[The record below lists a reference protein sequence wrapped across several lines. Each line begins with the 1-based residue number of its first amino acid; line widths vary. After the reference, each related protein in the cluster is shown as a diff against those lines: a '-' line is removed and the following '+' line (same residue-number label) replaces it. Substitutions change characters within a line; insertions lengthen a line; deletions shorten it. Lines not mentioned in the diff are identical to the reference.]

1 MQKAEEAASEAEA
14 QSRRRLGIERQRRI
28 VQPQLL
34 EGILQ
39 VAVSRAVHRIDS
51 AEHHLLY
58 ALVSDEGLGCGI
70 VRQSYRIAR
79 SGVTY
84 ILYRSADVSNLAC
97 LKTFR
102 GYEFAR
108 REETEL
114 RYRELLARV
123 HRADPVALPERAFLN
138 AHADDDALVRVIL
151 GVENKCLQRRVRIRI
166 RCGQILDD
174 LLEHFVYIDVA
185 LGRDQ
190 RCVGCVYSDI
200 VFYLAADLFGA
211 RGRKVDLV
219 YYGKHL
225 EVGINGQI
233 HISQCLRLY
242 SLR

>member
-1 MQKAEEAASEAEA
+1 MQKAQEAASEAEA

-70 VRQSYRIAR
+70 VRQSDRIAR
-79 SGVTY
+79 SG
-84 ILYRSADVSNLAC
+84 IADVLDGRADITYLAC
-97 LKTFR
+97 HQAVC
-102 GYEFAR
+102 GHEFAR
-108 REETEL
+108 RKETEL

-123 HRADPVALPERAFLN
+123 HRTDPVALPERALLN
-138 AHADDDALVRVIL
+138 AHADDNALVRVVL

-166 RCGQILDD
+166 RCGQVLDD
-174 LLEHFVYIDVA
+174 LLEHFVYVDVA

-200 VFYLAADLFGA
+200 VFYLAADFFGA

-219 YYGKHL
+219 DDWKHL
-225 EVGINGQI
+225 EVGVDGQI